1 MASPPPSS
9 HTAQHG
15 SERPLRGTHRQAKS
29 QRRSR
34 EIFTSFGAR
43 LVVGLCAGLLFAIG
57 INLTRGT
64 EGRYG
69 SDLQSLIQAKESE
82 VAKLREENTQ
92 LQQTVDELQKST
104 QVVAKPKPDDA
115 RASLVGPGLK
125 VTLTDAPI
133 PEPLPPS
140 LNADDLVIHQQD
152 IEAVFNALWA
162 GGAEAIAIQGM
173 RVQMNSQVSC
183 VGNVININGQV
194 FSPPYEITA
203 IGDSEQMRE
212 KLYQDEQ
219 IKIIQQYVARY
230 NLGFTVKGEREIVM
244 NRQSGD
250 NEIAYAK
257 VLRDV

>member
-1 MASPPPSS
+1 M
-9 HTAQHG
+9 
-15 SERPLRGTHRQAKS
+15 
-29 QRRSR
+29 
-34 EIFTSFGAR
+34 AR
-43 LVVGLCAGLLFAIG
+43 LIVGLSAGVLFAMG
-57 INLTRGT
+57 MNLAQGN

-69 SDLQSLIQAKESE
+69 SDLRSLIHAKENVVSQ
-82 VAKLREENTQ
+82 LRGETTQ
-92 LQQTVDELQKST
+92 LQNTAQQLQESS
-104 QVVAKPKPDDA
+104 QIQPKPGPEDA
-115 RASLVGPGLK
+115 RATLVGPGLR

-133 PEPLPPS
+133 PEPFPPD

-183 VGNVININGQV
+183 VGNVININGQL

-203 IGDSEQMRE
+203 IGDSAQMRE

-230 NLGFTVKGEREIVM
+230 NLGFTVRDQNEIVM
-244 NRQSGD
+244 DRISG
-250 NEIAYAK
+250 EQEAVYAR
-257 VLRDV
+257 VVEDA